1 MNVAG
6 RVIFNMLK
14 AAKHAGKKDGDQI
27 MKLTKARLREI
38 IKEEMDMSPNI
49 PTDEK
54 GNLAW
59 DSVELPEDL
68 PNRVTSLWE
77 PLNGLLKN
85 WRPTELESI
94 QYKKDLFIL
103 MDDFLKS
110 PDRPSPGAPDDAV

>member
-1 MNVAG
+1 
-6 RVIFNMLK
+6 
-14 AAKHAGKKDGDQI
+14 

-49 PTDEK
+49 PADEE

-68 PNRVTSLWE
+68 SNRATSLWE
-77 PLNGLLKN
+77 HLNGLLKQ
-85 WRPTELESI
+85 WRPTEAESI

-103 MDDFLKS
+103 MDDFLRS